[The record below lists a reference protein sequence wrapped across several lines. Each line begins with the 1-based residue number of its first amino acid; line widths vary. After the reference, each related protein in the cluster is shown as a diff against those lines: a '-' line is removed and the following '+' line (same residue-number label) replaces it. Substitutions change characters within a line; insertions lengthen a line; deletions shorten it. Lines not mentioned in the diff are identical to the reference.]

1 VHTLIMMAWAMAESL
16 FDVYLLLKGESI
28 PIFKTRNT
36 WITDIDGFSK
46 IITNEIIDTAK
57 DKAKEISKKV
67 IDYTESK
74 AEDFLESASIA
85 IVDYIDSKVD
95 LLVDKAFSYI
105 ENPFKERTYSAEKY
119 F

>member
-1 VHTLIMMAWAMAESL
+1 MYIIV
-16 FDVYLLLKGESI
+16 KGESI

-95 LLVDKAFSYI
+95 LLVDKHFLI
-105 ENPFKERTYSAEKY
+105 LKILLKKGHILLRIFLMILRQV
-119 F
+119 

>member
-1 VHTLIMMAWAMAESL
+1 MMAWAMAESL

-74 AEDFLESASIA
+74 AEDFW
-85 IVDYIDSKVD
+85 
-95 LLVDKAFSYI
+95 KAQV
-105 ENPFKERTYSAEKY
+105 
-119 F
+119 